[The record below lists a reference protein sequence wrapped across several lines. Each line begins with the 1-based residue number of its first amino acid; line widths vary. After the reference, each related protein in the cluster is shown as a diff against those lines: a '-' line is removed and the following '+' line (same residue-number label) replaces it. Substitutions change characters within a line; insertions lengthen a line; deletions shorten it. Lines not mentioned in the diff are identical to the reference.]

1 MDCPRITLQRWHL
14 EKDLRIIN
22 RLMNH
27 ASCLDRKTRWI
38 QDKAKKSPV
47 RIVELGSGDGSLA
60 RRMLLRWGKVA
71 HGSRIIFVDQSPCL
85 ETNHVES
92 LGRLGWEVDN
102 QVMDVFEWFERDASE
117 IDFVLPVFS
126 CIILHLRRSLACLIN

>member
-1 MDCPRITLQRWHL
+1 MQRIIQPEVLDGLPADHPAAVASR
-14 EKDLRIIN
+14 KDLRIIN

-85 ETNHVES
+85 ETNHVEP
-92 LGRLGWEVDN
+92 LGRWDGK
-102 QVMDVFEWFERDASE
+102 
-117 IDFVLPVFS
+117 
-126 CIILHLRRSLACLIN
+126 